1 MRAPSPW
8 LDVLLI
14 LSIAP
19 AQQFS
24 PETAGRACHAPL
36 DKVLIDAL
44 LGFGFEPLPCAWIK
58 LNDYDISYIASDGFG
73 PASRLLTGCRV
84 PVVDGCVVHHS
95 KNRPTMAE
103 MGQNEPCHPLRRHG
117 RSTSISGLSLCAA
130 LRFG

>member
-1 MRAPSPW
+1 M
-8 LDVLLI
+8 
-14 LSIAP
+14 
-19 AQQFS
+19 
-24 PETAGRACHAPL
+24 PL
-36 DKVLIDAL
+36 DNVLIDAL

-103 MGQNEPCHPLRRHG
+103 MGHG
-117 RSTSISGLSLCAA
+117 RKTNHVRGDGSFSSEALAGCGRRLHRQPRSTGLAIGDA
-130 LRFG
+130 T